1 MLPVAGGDK
10 VVMGDVVALDAD
22 PPTPLVEGPEEAEV
36 VVEPALVGT
45 LAGDELGCDEDP
57 IGWTLEPEDA
67 AELDLLA
74 PGPVAVPVGV
84 GGRSPLE
91 TEDKEDSV
99 AGPEVPGAEVPG
111 AEVPGAEVP
120 GAKVPGAEVPGA
132 EVPGTTVLE
141 AEVTVTGQTV
151 VETGTIIVV
160 TGQSLM
166 LGPQL

>member
-1 MLPVAGGDK
+1 M
-10 VVMGDVVALDAD
+10 
-22 PPTPLVEGPEEAEV
+22 
-36 VVEPALVGT
+36 
-45 LAGDELGCDEDP
+45 
-57 IGWTLEPEDA
+57 
-67 AELDLLA
+67 
-74 PGPVAVPVGV
+74 VPVGV

-91 TEDKEDSV
+91 TEDKDDSV

-111 AEVPGAEVP
+111 
-120 GAKVPGAEVPGA
+120 
-132 EVPGTTVLE
+132 TTMLE

>member
-1 MLPVAGGDK
+1 MEL
-10 VVMGDVVALDAD
+10 
-22 PPTPLVEGPEEAEV
+22 EE
-36 VVEPALVGT
+36 
-45 LAGDELGCDEDP
+45 
-57 IGWTLEPEDA
+57 A
-67 AELDLLA
+67 AELDSLA

-91 TEDKEDSV
+91 TEDKEDSM
-99 AGPEVPGAEVPG
+99 AGPEVPGAGVPGAEVPG

-120 GAKVPGAEVPGA
+120 G
-132 EVPGTTVLE
+132 TTMLE

>member
-1 MLPVAGGDK
+1 MVIAK
-10 VVMGDVVALDAD
+10 VVVLEAD
-22 PPTPLVEGPEEAEV
+22 PPAPLVKELEGPEEPEEPEDV
-36 VVEPALVGT
+36 VGLAPVGT
-45 LAGDELGCDEDP
+45 LAGDEPGCDEDP
-57 IGWTLEPEDA
+57 MGWTLEPGDA
-67 AELDLLA
+67 TELDTPA

-91 TEDKEDSV
+91 TEDREDSV
-99 AGPEVPGAEVPG
+99 AGPELAGPEVP
-111 AEVPGAEVP
+111 EP
-120 GAKVPGAEVPGA
+120 